1 MIERGCEVFLAN
13 VVASIEHS
21 ILELAHIP
29 VVSEYAD
36 VFPDEVPKLPLTGK
50 VESTIDLV

>member
-36 VFPDEVPKLPLTGK
+36 VFPDEVPKLPLTGT